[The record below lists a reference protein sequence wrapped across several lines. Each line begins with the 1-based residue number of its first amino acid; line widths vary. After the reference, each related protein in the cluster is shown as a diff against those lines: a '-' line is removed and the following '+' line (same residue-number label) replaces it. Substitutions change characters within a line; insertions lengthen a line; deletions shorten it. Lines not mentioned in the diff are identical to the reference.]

1 MPRPVRFRKGPCGD
15 APIDSDTLRRLLRHE
30 AEVHA
35 IPGREL
41 RDLGDALLLL
51 DPLDP
56 EPFWN
61 RVEGARWPGEASAFD
76 RRLAEVGILF
86 ASIGRQP
93 HIWVSPP
100 HDEPVDLA
108 ARLAA
113 NGFEDMGKGLLM
125 VARDGQPAQA
135 AWPLRRLPTWSW
147 SGSRG
152 RRSHAE
158 AAAEAIVSVL
168 FDAFGVGAARRE
180 GIVAETVAS
189 LADPR
194 FTHYLVRHGGEPVAV
209 ARRATF
215 DGLSYL
221 SSIGT
226 VERARGL
233 GFGRMV
239 TARAL
244 LDAVDAG
251 SEWVHL
257 GVFADNPAAI
267 ALYERLGFDD
277 ERRSGAGHGAGR
289 VIALPEVAARVLAVG
304 WATVELDRA
313 AEELAH
319 LLAPGAGFAAAASS
333 VLLGARC

>member
-1 MPRPVRFRKGPCGD
+1 MQGLLGRLRCHGPAGFGSGQSVSP
-15 APIDSDTLRRLLRHE
+15 PIDSDTLRRLLRHE

-41 RDLGDALLLL
+41 RDLGDALLLY
-51 DPLDP
+51 DRLDP

-61 RVEGARWPGEASAFD
+61 RAEGARWPSETSAFD

-93 HIWVSPP
+93 HVWVSPP
-100 HDEPVDLA
+100 HDEPRDLA

-125 VARDGQPAQA
+125 IARDGRPAQA
-135 AWPLRRLPTWSW
+135 ALAAPMAADVAVERL
-147 SGSRG
+147 SGING
-152 RRSHAE
+152 QAAG
-158 AAAEAIVSVL
+158 AAADAIVSVL

-180 GIVAETVAS
+180 GIVAETAAS

-194 FTHYLVRHGGEPVAV
+194 FTHYVVQHGGDPVAV

-233 GFGRMV
+233 GFGRLV

-257 GVFADNPAAI
+257 GVFADNPPAI
-267 ALYERLGFDD
+267 ALYERLGFVM
-277 ERRSGAGHGAGR
+277 SGDPG
-289 VIALPEVAARVLAVG
+289 PDMVLVG
-304 WATVELDRA
+304 
-313 AEELAH
+313 
-319 LLAPGAGFAAAASS
+319 
-333 VLLGARC
+333 

>member
-1 MPRPVRFRKGPCGD
+1 MTP
-15 APIDSDTLRRLLRHE
+15 PIDADTLRRLLRHE

-35 IPGREL
+35 IPGRDL
-41 RDLGDALLLL
+41 RDLGDSLLLH
-51 DPLDP
+51 DQVDP

-61 RVEGARWPGEASAFD
+61 RLESLRWPSEPAAFD
-76 RRLAEVGILF
+76 RRLGEAAILF

-100 HDEPVDLA
+100 HDEPPDLA

-125 VARDGQPAQA
+125 IARNRGTARAALATPHAAGAVLERLSGVAGKA
-135 AWPLRRLPTWSW
+135 A
-147 SGSRG
+147 
-152 RRSHAE
+152 E
-158 AAAEAIVSVL
+158 EAAEAIVGVL
-168 FDAFGVGAARRE
+168 FDAFGVGRARRD

-194 FTHYLVRHGGEPVAV
+194 FMHYVVRRGGEPVAV

-226 VERARGL
+226 VDRARGL
-233 GFGRMV
+233 GFGRLV
-239 TARAL
+239 TASAL
-244 LDAVDAG
+244 LDSLDAG

-257 GVFADNPAAI
+257 GVFADNPPAI
-267 ALYERLGFDD
+267 ALYERLGFVM
-277 ERRSGAGHGAGR
+277 SGDPG
-289 VIALPEVAARVLAVG
+289 PDMVLVG
-304 WATVELDRA
+304 
-313 AEELAH
+313 
-319 LLAPGAGFAAAASS
+319 
-333 VLLGARC
+333 

>member
-1 MPRPVRFRKGPCGD
+1 MTP
-15 APIDSDTLRRLLRHE
+15 PIHADMLRRLLRHE

-41 RDLGDALLLL
+41 RDLGDSLLLY
-51 DPLDP
+51 DEVDP

-61 RVEGARWPGEASAFD
+61 RLEGLRWPSEPAAFD
-76 RRLAEVGILF
+76 RRLGEVGILF

-100 HDEPVDLA
+100 HDEPSDLA

-125 VARDGQPAQA
+125 IAREAGPARAALAVAPVAGAV
-135 AWPLRRLPTWSW
+135 LERL
-147 SGSRG
+147 SGVGAER
-152 RRSHAE
+152 AE
-158 AAAEAIVSVL
+158 ASAEAIVGVL
-168 FDAFGVGAARRE
+168 FDAFGVGRAHGD

-194 FTHYLVRHGGEPVAV
+194 FMHYLVRQGGEAVAV

-226 VERARGL
+226 VDRARGL
-233 GFGRMV
+233 GFGRLV
-239 TARAL
+239 TASAL

-257 GVFADNPAAI
+257 GVFADNPPAI
-267 ALYERLGFDD
+267 ALYERLGFVM
-277 ERRSGAGHGAGR
+277 SGDPG
-289 VIALPEVAARVLAVG
+289 PDMVLVG
-304 WATVELDRA
+304 
-313 AEELAH
+313 
-319 LLAPGAGFAAAASS
+319 
-333 VLLGARC
+333 

>member
-1 MPRPVRFRKGPCGD
+1 MT
-15 APIDSDTLRRLLRHE
+15 APIDAETLRRLLRHE

-41 RDLGDALLLL
+41 RDLGDSLLLY
-51 DPLDP
+51 DEVDP

-61 RVEGARWPGEASAFD
+61 RLEGLRWPSEPAAFD
-76 RRLAEVGILF
+76 RRLGEVGILF

-100 HDEPVDLA
+100 HDEPSDLA

-125 VARDGQPAQA
+125 IAREAEPARAALAVPPVAGAVLERV
-135 AWPLRRLPTWSW
+135 
-147 SGSRG
+147 SGIGGES
-152 RRSHAE
+152 AE
-158 AAAEAIVSVL
+158 TSAEAIVGVL
-168 FDAFGVGAARRE
+168 FDAFGVGRARRD

-194 FTHYLVRHGGEPVAV
+194 FMHYVVRQDGEPVAV

-215 DGLSYL
+215 EGLSYL

-226 VERARGL
+226 VDRARGL
-233 GFGRMV
+233 GLGRLV
-239 TARAL
+239 TASAL
-244 LDAVDAG
+244 LDAVEAG

-267 ALYERLGFDD
+267 ALYERLGFV
-277 ERRSGAGHGAGR
+277 RSGEPG
-289 VIALPEVAARVLAVG
+289 PDMVLVG
-304 WATVELDRA
+304 
-313 AEELAH
+313 
-319 LLAPGAGFAAAASS
+319 
-333 VLLGARC
+333 